1 MNNSINTT
9 LVINTF
15 EGLLYLLNNNLL
27 EKRFYLSEKLLRDN
41 LTSSIANIFKNTI
54 WEIINWDNNKNKWY
68 SIQTIY
74 IDWEKYYDIEKR
86 NLIDDKE
93 KEIALNLLEEEFWN
107 SLKSVWVFWSYIT
120 KEDWEYSD
128 YDLVVVLD
136 NYKNS
141 NIYEREKASPRLKAK
156 LKEKWV
162 KSLFAF
168 NFTTNEELEN
178 ANTSNPWILETM
190 WKSFYL
196 LKDDNNKLED
206 ILIRDRWIKYLWN
219 FVWEWKSLN
228 NKTNIN
234 RIEEVLNNYRNVLR
248 IAIKNNHIDFITYYE
263 WEIKK
268 LEIIKKML
276 EEKDLFVS
284 RFNFDFICKE
294 LLKLENNEL
303 DELFQIY
310 KKASIDWKKNI
321 QSYNS
326 VENNI
331 NFSDTLKSNNL
342 ILPSLQHRYIALKNI
357 LSELLHK
364 TWNFILDWEFT
375 QKFLQIFWDDLSKE
389 VIDNFYKNIFKTEQ
403 ILWRTWYLS
412 FDLNSNGSYIFE
424 EWNYDYDSLLNSID
438 YLINYFQEN
447 KELLL
452 KKVWKK
458 ETKISIIYWNTCV
471 SNNDFIFPNNFQV
484 FNRQEIDTI
493 NIPHW
498 LQESEYIFILNNENE
513 FSPDYLLKILSGFNK
528 NWITCVSWNRASKIK
543 WAKNKFHNFA
553 FKKKDYEINGADIFK
568 SSPRNVWT
576 TYFTK

>member
-1 MNNSINTT
+1 MIFNSNN
-9 LVINTF
+9 
-15 EGLLYLLNNNLL
+15 
-27 EKRFYLSEKLLRDN
+27 
-41 LTSSIANIFKNTI
+41 
-54 WEIINWDNNKNKWY
+54 
-68 SIQTIY
+68 IY
-74 IDWEKYYDIEKR
+74 INWEKYYDIEKR

-93 KEIALNLLEEEFWN
+93 KQIVLNLLEEEFWD

-120 KEDWEYSD
+120 KDDWEYSD

-234 RIEEVLNNYRNVLR
+234 RIEEVLNNYRNVLQ
-248 IAIKNNHIDFITYYE
+248 IAIKNNYIDFITYYE

-268 LEIIKKML
+268 LEIIKKIL
-276 EEKDLFVS
+276 EEKDLFAS
-284 RFNFDFICKE
+284 RFDFDFICKE
-294 LLKLENNEL
+294 LLELDNNEL

-326 VENNI
+326 LENNI
-331 NFSDTLKSNNL
+331 NFSNTLKSNNL

-438 YLINYFQEN
+438 YLINYFQKN

-452 KKVWKK
+452 KKVWEK

-471 SNNDFIFPNNFQV
+471 SNNDFIFPNNFQIVNEV
-484 FNRQEIDTI
+484 FIYGVD
-493 NIPHW
+493 
-498 LQESEYIFILNNENE
+498 
-513 FSPDYLLKILSGFNK
+513 LKIK
-528 NWITCVSWNRASKIK
+528 
-543 WAKNKFHNFA
+543 
-553 FKKKDYEINGADIFK
+553 EIQMN
-568 SSPRNVWT
+568 
-576 TYFTK
+576 